1 MDKIEIVIH
10 KQGYD
15 GSLKQELSE
24 IIKTVQEIEKEHNV
38 SCTLFIVK
46 D

>member
-1 MDKIEIVIH
+1 MDKVEIVIH

-24 IIKTVQEIEKEHNV
+24 IIKLYRK
-38 SCTLFIVK
+38 
-46 D
+46 